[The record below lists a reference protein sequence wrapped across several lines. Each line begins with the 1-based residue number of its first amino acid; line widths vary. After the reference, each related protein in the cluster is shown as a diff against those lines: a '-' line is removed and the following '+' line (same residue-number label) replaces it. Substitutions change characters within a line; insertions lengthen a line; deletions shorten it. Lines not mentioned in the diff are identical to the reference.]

1 MIEEVRDLS
10 LPPLQENV
18 NSVKKN
24 GRVDFSEN
32 ENNVEKNEQVNFS
45 DMVKSALDRVNDKQ
59 IKAEEETVKLVT
71 GDEQDLSK
79 VLLTTE
85 EARLSFELAY
95 QVRNKIVDAY
105 QEISRMQI

>member
-1 MIEEVRDLS
+1 MIEKVKDLS
-10 LPPLQENV
+10 LPQLQEN
-18 NSVKKN
+18 NIK
-24 GRVDFSEN
+24 
-32 ENNVEKNEQVNFS
+32 KNEQVNFS
-45 DMVKSALDRVNDKQ
+45 DMVKDALDKVNGKQ
-59 IKAEEETVKLVT
+59 IKAEEETIKLVT

-85 EARLSFELAY
+85 EARLSLELAY

>member
-1 MIEEVRDLS
+1 MIEKVRDLS
-10 LPPLQENV
+10 LPPLQEN
-18 NSVKKN
+18 NVKKN
-24 GRVDFSEN
+24 D
-32 ENNVEKNEQVNFS
+32 QVHFS
-45 DMVKSALDRVNDKQ
+45 DVVKGALDKVNEKQ
-59 IKAEEETVKLVT
+59 IAAEDETIKLVT

-85 EARLSFELAY
+85 EARLSLELAY